1 MTNNVKCKNAG
12 FSLVELIV
20 VMAILGLLMG
30 GTLITYFTVSSNN
43 VKKAG
48 GFIDDAL
55 AECRSSAMSIAAES
69 WKVVITKE
77 SVEVVKTETDGTTVV
92 RSGGELP
99 KNVAVSVVKQDGLS
113 TYSVFNKDTDY
124 DSIVIEY
131 KALSGKIR
139 KVSAFKDDVELEIYT
154 ASSTDTYCDFV
165 CDYNGKS
172 TYKLRLYYS
181 TGKHVEP

>member
-1 MTNNVKCKNAG
+1 MTNNVKRKNAG
-12 FSLVELIV
+12 FSLVELLV
-20 VMAILGLLMG
+20 VIAIMGLLMG

-55 AECRSSAMSIAAES
+55 TECRNSAMSISAES
-69 WKVVITKE
+69 WKVIITKE
-77 SVEVVKTETDGTTVV
+77 KVEVIKTESGGKTIV

-99 KNVAVSVVKQDGLS
+99 SNVAVSVLKQDGVTEYNL
-113 TYSVFNKDTDY
+113 FNKDTDY

-131 KALSGKIR
+131 KALSGEIR
-139 KVSAFKDDVELEIYT
+139 RVIAIKDDIEYEIYSE
-154 ASSTDTYCDFV
+154 SSTDTYCDFV
-165 CDYNGKS
+165 CDYNNKT

>member
-1 MTNNVKCKNAG
+1 MKKG

-77 SVEVVKTETDGTTVV
+77 CV
-92 RSGGELP
+92 SGNEAP
-99 KNVAVSVVKQDGLS
+99 AIYRRAKPQIDPDAVS
-113 TYSVFNKDTDY
+113 
-124 DSIVIEY
+124 
-131 KALSGKIR
+131 
-139 KVSAFKDDVELEIYT
+139 
-154 ASSTDTYCDFV
+154 AS
-165 CDYNGKS
+165 
-172 TYKLRLYYS
+172 
-181 TGKHVEP
+181 